1 MAAGK
6 CAVVFVE
13 TGYRDAQGAEKSL
26 PSKAPLGARSPSCAS
41 TPPSPKVRGHRFVGF
56 VGTGTFLGTSASFSV
71 GAIASS
77 RSWALSWIV
86 FGVWG
91 VDAQL
96 GLRAPRDASC
106 SAFSLFVKCEVV
118 VPRRVD
124 AGANVFSL

>member
-1 MAAGK
+1 MK
-6 CAVVFVE
+6 V
-13 TGYRDAQGAEKSL
+13 DAQLGLRAPRD
-26 PSKAPLGARSPSCAS
+26 PSSSAFSFFAS
-41 TPPSPKVRGHRFVGF
+41 GDRFVGI
-56 VGTGTFLGTSASFSV
+56 GTFLGTSACFSA
-71 GAIASS
+71 GAIPSS

-96 GLRAPRDASC
+96 GLRAPRDASS
-106 SAFSLFVKCEVV
+106 SAFSLFAKCEVV